1 MLRQGHPMIRSVT
14 RPLRLLLLL
23 TIGLVLHL
31 HAATAKDIQG
41 EWTVDANATWDAMK
55 SSPQFAGIP
64 PEQQG
69 AVKAMFAQQMSQMI
83 FSVTADTITTT
94 MGEKKEESTYKVL
107 GIEGD
112 KISTESTDAK
122 GKVEKTDITLKGDSI
137 VLTNVSQ
144 PGMMMVLKRKAAK

>member
-1 MLRQGHPMIRSVT
+1 MIRSLT
-14 RPLRLLLLL
+14 TPLRLALLLA
-23 TIGLVLHL
+23 IGLALQL
-31 HAATAKDIQG
+31 HAATAKDLLG

-64 PEQQG
+64 AEQQG
-69 AVKAMFAQQMSQMI
+69 AVKAMFAQQMSQMAFI
-83 FSVTADTITTT
+83 VTADKIVST
-94 MGEKKEESTYKVL
+94 MGEKKEESSYKVL

-122 GKVEKTDITLKGDSI
+122 GKVEKTDITVKGDSL
-137 VLTNVSQ
+137 VLTNLDQ